1 MMPHM
6 ENGERREEPQLLPV
20 LLLLLP
26 PLLLL
31 LLLRLNWKTLF
42 AKEPAG
48 W

>member
-1 MMPHM
+1 MK
-6 ENGERREEPQLLPV
+6 NGERWEEPQLLPV

-31 LLLRLNWKTLF
+31 LLRLNRKTLL
-42 AKEPAG
+42 AKEPGG